1 MLSGIRMRED
11 ASRLRRK
18 MVSELVQAG
27 LIRSPSVEAAFERV
41 PRHVF
46 TSRGQWATTEGAKA
60 QEIAKELRAAYEP
73 HRSVIMRWGPERPG
87 VSTCASAP
95 WVMAEMIESLRVS
108 PGDRVLEIGGGTGYN
123 AAVLA
128 DLVGTGGS
136 VTTVEF
142 VEEVA
147 QLLRGNLRE
156 ARVGRVE
163 LIVGDGGQ
171 CVQEGAPFSKLIAA
185 ASVRA
190 IPPSWIAQLAVGGT
204 MVIPWRFSAAGQ
216 AEFVCERTEN
226 GLAGMLAH
234 QLGFVALG
242 GPSGYNEAEEYING
256 PRHRE
261 MRALQ
266 SGGQAQLPM
275 AIGSLQNYY
284 RGSLNGAV
292 GFAIWTSLQ
301 EPNRIARVVGMPR
314 TSGRDTDQVPW
325 FALWDQGQKSLA
337 IIYWDGS
344 IDSFG
349 TNDMMERLLALYNEW
364 ARAGSPK
371 VEQFGIVVQPTDGS
385 KSTDVRKDTA
395 DVWRLQRGQ
404 HNWTVTA
411 ATT

>member
-1 MLSGIRMRED
+1 MSED

-18 MVSELVQAG
+18 MVSELVRAG
-27 LIRSPSVEAAFERV
+27 LIRSASVEAAFTRV

-46 TSRGQWATTEGAKA
+46 TSRGQWPTTEEAKA
-60 QEIAKELRAAYEP
+60 QEIAKDLQAAYEP
-73 HRSVIMRWGPERPG
+73 QRSVIIRWGPERPG

-108 PGDRVLEIGGGTGYN
+108 PGDRILEIGSGTGYN
-123 AAVLA
+123 AALLA
-128 DLVGTGGS
+128 DLVGTSGS

-142 VEEVA
+142 VGEVA

-156 ARVGRVE
+156 ASVDRIE

-171 CVQEGAPFSKLIAA
+171 RVREGAPFSKLIAA

-190 IPPSWIAQLAVGGT
+190 IPPSWIAQLAIGGT
-204 MVIPWRFSAAGQ
+204 MIVPWRFSAAGQ

-226 GLAGMLAH
+226 GLAGTLAH

-242 GPSGYNEAEEYING
+242 GPFGYDEDQEYING

-266 SGGQAQLPM
+266 SGGRAQLPM
-275 AIGSLQNYY
+275 AIGSLRNYD

-292 GFAIWTSLQ
+292 GFAIWASLQ
-301 EPNRIARVVGMPR
+301 EPTRMARVVAMPR
-314 TSGRDTDQVPW
+314 ISARDIDQVPW
-325 FALWDQGQKSLA
+325 FALWDQLQKSLA

-349 TNDMMERLLALYNEW
+349 TNDMIERLLALYDEW

-371 VEQFGIVVQPTDGS
+371 VERFGIVVQPADGS
-385 KSTDVRKDTA
+385 KSTHVHKDTA
-395 DVWRLQRGQ
+395 GVWQLQRGQ
-404 HNWTVTA
+404 HNWTVTV
-411 ATT
+411 TT